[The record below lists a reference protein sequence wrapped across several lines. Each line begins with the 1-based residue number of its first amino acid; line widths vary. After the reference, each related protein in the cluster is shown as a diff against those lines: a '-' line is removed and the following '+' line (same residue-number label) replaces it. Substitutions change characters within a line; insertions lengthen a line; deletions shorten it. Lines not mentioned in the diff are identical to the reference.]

1 MFCVIEVHTIG
12 SPQRRMLLELL
23 ASERAGED
31 ALRIGPYH
39 GRAVIARSLSSM
51 KMACWCDPEH
61 VVLTELGR
69 HVAESLAQR
78 LIAAP
83 IPQAC

>member
-1 MFCVIEVHTIG
+1 MIEVHTIG
-12 SPQRRMLLELL
+12 APQRRMLLELL

-31 ALRIGPYH
+31 ALRVGTYP
-39 GRAVIARSLSSM
+39 GRALVARTLSTM
-51 KMACWCDPEH
+51 KMAWWCDQEH

-78 LIAAP
+78 LVAAP
-83 IPQAC
+83 MPQAC